1 MGSESLGAHIEGPF
15 LSPTKAGIHAPAVL
29 QKAESGFSDLIKC
42 YREENLKNAALI
54 TAAPEQIGLSTISEI
69 TKRGVIYS
77 IGHTE
82 ATFEEASSAVSQG
95 ATMITHLFNAMRPLH
110 HRNPGIFGVLGATT
124 VAKTTPPSSPRTGKG
139 MDGKGTAG
147 AGKEVRE
154 GGVKRPYYGLIV
166 DGIHLHPT
174 SVKIAYSA
182 HPSGCVLVTDAM
194 HLVGLPDGLYSWG
207 GASSK
212 KIQKTGSKLTL
223 EGEDTLA
230 GSAAGL
236 LECLNNFLNWT
247 DAGVASSLGTVTE
260 APASVLGIGN
270 KKGTLRRGADADLI
284 VLGQVDSERGV
295 RLVVEEVWKFG
306 VQVWP
311 VEG

>member
-1 MGSESLGAHIEGPF
+1 M
-15 LSPTKAGIHAPAVL
+15 L
-29 QKAESGFSDLIKC
+29 QKAENGFSDLDKC
-42 YREENLKNAALI
+42 YGNINGESNLKYAALV
-54 TAAPEQIGLSTISEI
+54 TAAPEQIGLQTIPEI
-69 TKRGVIYS
+69 TKRGIVYS

-110 HRNPGIFGVLGATT
+110 HRNPGIFGVLGSTN
-124 VAKTTPPSSPRTGKG
+124 VGKPTPPSSPRTSKGVDGNGGKAPLQG
-139 MDGKGTAG
+139 
-147 AGKEVRE
+147 EE
-154 GGVKRPYYGLIV
+154 GVKRPYYGLIV

-194 HLVGLPDGLYSWG
+194 HLVGLPDGLYRWG

-212 KIQKTGSKLTL
+212 KIQKTGSRLTL

-247 DAGVASSLGTVTE
+247 DAGVANSLGTATE
-260 APASVLGIGN
+260 APARVLGIEN
-270 KKGTLRRGADADLI
+270 RKGSLRRGADADLV
-284 VLGQVDSERGV
+284 VLEEVETERWTK
-295 RLVVEEVWKFG
+295 LVVKEVWKFG
-306 VQVWP
+306 VRVWP
-311 VEG
+311 ES